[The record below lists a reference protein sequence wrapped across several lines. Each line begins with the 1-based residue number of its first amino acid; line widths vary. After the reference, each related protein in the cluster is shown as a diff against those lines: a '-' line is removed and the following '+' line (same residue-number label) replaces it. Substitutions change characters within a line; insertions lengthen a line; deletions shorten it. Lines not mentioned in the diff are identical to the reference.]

1 MAFIYLFIVRL
12 YQSIISP
19 LFPPVCRFYPTCSS
33 YSIEAV
39 KRRGFLVGI
48 AMTIK
53 RLIRCHPF
61 CSGGY
66 DPVK

>member
-1 MAFIYLFIVRL
+1 MALFYIFIVRF

-19 LFPPVCRFYPTCSS
+19 LLPPACRFYPTCSS

-39 KRRGFLVGI
+39 KRHGFFRGIIL
-48 AMTIK
+48 TIK

>member
-1 MAFIYLFIVRL
+1 MALIYIFIVRF
-12 YQSIISP
+12 YQGIISP
-19 LFPPVCRFYPTCSS
+19 LLPPACRFYPTCSS

-39 KRRGFLVGI
+39 KRHGFFRGMI
-48 AMTIK
+48 MTIK

-66 DPVK
+66 DPVN

>member
-1 MAFIYLFIVRL
+1 MALIYIFIVRF

-19 LFPPVCRFYPTCSS
+19 LLPPACRFYPTCSS

-39 KRRGFLVGI
+39 KRHGFFRGIIL
-48 AMTIK
+48 TIK

>member
-1 MAFIYLFIVRL
+1 MAFIYLSIVRF

-19 LFPPVCRFYPTCSS
+19 LFPPACRFYPTCSS
-33 YSIEAV
+33 YSSEAV
-39 KRRGFLVGI
+39 KRHGFLVGI
-48 AMTIK
+48 TMTMK

>member
-39 KRRGFLVGI
+39 KRHGFLIGI

>member
-1 MAFIYLFIVRL
+1 MALIYIFIVRF
-12 YQSIISP
+12 YQSTISP
-19 LFPPVCRFYPTCSS
+19 LLPPACRFYPTCSS

-39 KRRGFLVGI
+39 KRHGFFRGIIL
-48 AMTIK
+48 TIK
-53 RLIRCHPF
+53 RLIRCHPL